1 MPSVDQPDLIDLVE
15 HWIKNHE
22 TLGNLHTQVN
32 IWPKAYAGWNEATA
46 MAGKTLV
53 LNFKDD
59 PYTRTDSSNYIVS
72 LNSNGHLWRWD
83 RDCNKKVINEDLDP
97 TDPIF
102 FERLEVLIRKA
113 MVMRVL

>member
-15 HWIKNHE
+15 HWIKNHK
-22 TLGNLHTQVN
+22 LYGNLSTQIH
-32 IWPKAYAGWNEATA
+32 IWPKEAH
-46 MAGKTLV
+46 AGKV
-53 LNFKDD
+53 LILQYAPDERL
-59 PYTRTDSSNYIVS
+59 PADSRNYICS
-72 LNSNGHLWRWD
+72 LNRAGHVWRFD
-83 RDCNKKVINEDLDP
+83 RDCNKKIIEEDLDP